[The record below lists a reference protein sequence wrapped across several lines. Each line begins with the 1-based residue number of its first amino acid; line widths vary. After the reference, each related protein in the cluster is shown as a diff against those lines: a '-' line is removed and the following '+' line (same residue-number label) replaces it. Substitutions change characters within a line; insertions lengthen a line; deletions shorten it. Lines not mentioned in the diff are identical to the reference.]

1 MDLVLYMKLIVGSWN
16 VHQNL
21 GLDYNDN
28 YGVHKMIYD
37 SIKNSP
43 KDY

>member
-1 MDLVLYMKLIVGSWN
+1 MYEIDSRVMECPPELLF
-16 VHQNL
+16 L